1 MAFELDTTR
10 TLDRLGVLRNRLWI
24 DDERLNAYYNGTHRL
39 AQMGLAVPPSLRS
52 FETVVNWPRLTID
65 ALEARLD
72 VKTFYA
78 SDGSKAD
85 AVLEGWA
92 YNNLDSES
100 SLAHID
106 ALVYGRSFVVVGSN
120 ADDPEHPLITVES
133 PREITAEIDPR
144 TRRITRALR
153 VYGVNED
160 TGQPEHATLYEAD
173 RTTWFRRG
181 PGEKWHETGKDKH
194 RLGRVPIVM
203 LVNRRRA
210 GDFHGVSEMEDVL
223 GLTDAAARTLT
234 NLQIAGETHAIP
246 ARWVSGVAKGDFVD
260 AAGKPIPVWESYFT
274 AMSATGNAN
283 AKFGQFSAS
292 DLKNFH
298 ETVNHY
304 AGLVAAVTKM
314 PQAYMGLT
322 TSNAPSADA
331 IRSAEAPHVKLA
343 ERKQKAFGDAWAW
356 VGALYE
362 RFRTGTWD
370 NGNAMRTEWHDAAT
384 PTVAARADSISKL
397 TGGKPVLSVE
407 GAWDE
412 MGWTEARKETERAR
426 FENEASDPEME
437 RIMRDLVA
445 GTGQEA
451 TPDGDV
457 AGSPGV
463 VPEVA

>member
-1 MAFELDTTR
+1 MAIDLEVTR
-10 TLDRLGVLRNRLWI
+10 TLDRLGVLRDRLWV
-24 DDERLNAYYNGTHRL
+24 DDERLDAYYNGVHRL
-39 AQMGLAVPPSLRS
+39 QQMGLAVPPSLRS
-52 FETVVNWPRLTID
+52 FETAVNWPRLTVD

-72 VKTFYA
+72 VKTFYTP
-78 SDGSKAD
+78 DGDRAD
-85 AVLEGWA
+85 AVIEGWA
-92 YNNLDSES
+92 YNNMDSES
-100 SLAHID
+100 SLAHVD

-120 ADDPEHPLITVES
+120 AEDPAHPLITVES

-153 VYGVNED
+153 VYGVNEQ

-173 RTTWFRRG
+173 RTTWFQRG
-181 PGEKWHETGKDKH
+181 PGEKWHETGRDDH
-194 RLGRVPIVM
+194 RLGRVPIVE

-210 GDFHGVSEMEDVL
+210 GDFRGVSEMADVL

-234 NLQIAGETHAIP
+234 NLQVAGETHAIP

-274 AMSATGNAN
+274 AMSATGNKD

-304 AGLVAAVTKM
+304 AAQVASVTKM
-314 PQAYMGLT
+314 PATYLGLT
-322 TSNAPSADA
+322 TTNPASADA

-343 ERKQKAFGDAWAW
+343 ERKQRAFGDAWAW

-362 RFRTGTWD
+362 RFRTGSWE

-384 PTVAARADSISKL
+384 PTVAARADAIVKL
-397 TGGKPVLSVE
+397 NGGKPILSVE
-407 GAWDE
+407 GSWDE
-412 MGWTEARKETERAR
+412 LGWTEARKATERSR
-426 FENEASDPEME
+426 LEAEAADPEMD
-437 RIMRDLVA
+437 RIMRGLV
-445 GTGQEA
+445 GEEA
-451 TPDGDV
+451 
-457 AGSPGV
+457 SPNVSAADSGIIG
-463 VPEVA
+463 

>member
-1 MAFELDTTR
+1 MAIDLEVAR
-10 TLDRLGVLRNRLWI
+10 TLERLGTLRDRLWV
-24 DDERLNAYYNGTHRL
+24 DDERLDAYYNGVHRL

-52 FETVVNWPRLTID
+52 FETAVNWPRLTVD

-72 VKTFYA
+72 VKTFYMP
-78 SDGSKAD
+78 DGRRAD
-85 AVLEGWA
+85 AVIEGWA

-120 ADDPEHPLITVES
+120 ADDPAHPLVTVES
-133 PREITAEIDPR
+133 PREITVEVDPR

-153 VYGVNED
+153 VYGVNEQ
-160 TGQPEHATLYEAD
+160 TGQPEHATLYEPD
-173 RTTWFRRG
+173 RTTWFYRG
-181 PGEKWHETGKDKH
+181 PGEKWHETGRDDH

-210 GDFHGVSEMEDVL
+210 GDFRGVSEMADVL

-234 NLQIAGETHAIP
+234 NLQVAGETHAIP

-260 AAGKPIPVWESYFT
+260 AQGKPIPVWESYFT
-274 AMSATGNAN
+274 AMSATGNKD

-298 ETVNHY
+298 DTVNHY
-304 AGLVAAVTKM
+304 AALVAAVTKM
-314 PQAYMGLT
+314 PHAYLGLT
-322 TSNAPSADA
+322 TAQSPSADA

-343 ERKQKAFGDAWAW
+343 ERKQRAFGDSWAW

-362 RFRTGTWD
+362 RFRTGSWD

-384 PTVAARADSISKL
+384 PTVAARADAIVKL
-397 TGGKPVLSVE
+397 NGGLPILSRE
-407 GAWDE
+407 GSWDE
-412 MGWTEARKETERAR
+412 LGWTEARKNTERER
-426 FENEASDPEME
+426 FEAESLDYFQVKPLNVEVSEDAD
-437 RIMRDLVA
+437 
-445 GTGQEA
+445 
-451 TPDGDV
+451 
-457 AGSPGV
+457 AGSSVRDGG
-463 VPEVA
+463 AL

>member
-1 MAFELDTTR
+1 MAIDLEVTR
-10 TLDRLGVLRNRLWI
+10 TLERLGTLRDRLWV
-24 DDERLNAYYNGTHRL
+24 DDERLDRYYNGTHRL

-52 FETVVNWPRLTID
+52 FETAVNWPRLTVD

-72 VKTFYA
+72 VKTFYMP
-78 SDGSKAD
+78 DGRRAD
-85 AVLEGWA
+85 AVIEGWA
-92 YNNLDSES
+92 FNNLDSES

-106 ALVYGRSFVVVGSN
+106 ALVYGRAFVVVGSN
-120 ADDPEHPLITVES
+120 ADDPAHPLVTVES
-133 PREITAEIDPR
+133 PREITVDVDPR

-153 VYGVNED
+153 VYGVNER
-160 TGQPEHATLYEAD
+160 TGQPEHATLYEPD
-173 RTTWFRRG
+173 RTTWFYRG
-181 PGEKWHETGKDKH
+181 PGEKWHETGRDDH

-210 GDFHGVSEMEDVL
+210 GDFRGVSEMADVL

-234 NLQIAGETHAIP
+234 NLQVAGETHAIP

-260 AAGKPIPVWESYFT
+260 AQGNPIPVWESYFT
-274 AMSATGNAN
+274 AMSATGNKD

-298 ETVNHY
+298 DTVNHY

-314 PQAYMGLT
+314 PHAYLGLT
-322 TSNAPSADA
+322 TAQSPSADA

-343 ERKQKAFGDAWAW
+343 ERKQRAFGDAWAW
-356 VGALYE
+356 VAALYE
-362 RFRTGTWD
+362 RFRTGSWE

-384 PTVAARADSISKL
+384 PTVAARADAIVKL

-412 MGWTEARKETERAR
+412 MGWSEARKETERSR
-426 FENEASDPEME
+426 IEAESLDYFT
-437 RIMRDLVA
+437 VA
-445 GTGQEA
+445 EKA
-451 TPDGDV
+451 LNV
-457 AGSPGV
+457 
-463 VPEVA
+463 EVADDGGAEGSVPVG

>member
-1 MAFELDTTR
+1 MAIDLEVTR
-10 TLDRLGVLRNRLWI
+10 TLERLGTLRDRLWV
-24 DDERLNAYYNGTHRL
+24 DDERLDRYYNGTHRL

-52 FETVVNWPRLTID
+52 FETAVNWPRLTVD

-72 VKTFYA
+72 VKTFYMP
-78 SDGSKAD
+78 DGRRAD
-85 AVLEGWA
+85 AVIEGWA
-92 YNNLDSES
+92 FNNLDSES

-106 ALVYGRSFVVVGSN
+106 ALVYGRAFVVVGSN
-120 ADDPEHPLITVES
+120 ADDPAHPLVTVES
-133 PREITAEIDPR
+133 PREITVDVDPR

-153 VYGVNED
+153 VYGVNEQ
-160 TGQPEHATLYEAD
+160 TGQPEHATLYEPD
-173 RTTWFRRG
+173 RTTWFYRG
-181 PGEKWHETGKDKH
+181 PGEKWHETGRDDH

-210 GDFHGVSEMEDVL
+210 GDFRGVSEMADVL

-234 NLQIAGETHAIP
+234 NLQVAGETHAIP

-260 AAGKPIPVWESYFT
+260 AQGNPIPVWESYFT
-274 AMSATGNAN
+274 AMSATGNKD

-298 ETVNHY
+298 DTVNHY

-314 PQAYMGLT
+314 PHAYLGLT
-322 TSNAPSADA
+322 TAQSPSADA

-343 ERKQKAFGDAWAW
+343 ERKQRAFGDAWAW
-356 VGALYE
+356 VAALYE
-362 RFRTGTWD
+362 RFRTGSWE

-384 PTVAARADSISKL
+384 PTVAARADAIVKL

-412 MGWTEARKETERAR
+412 MGWSEARKETERSR
-426 FENEASDPEME
+426 IEAESLDYFT
-437 RIMRDLVA
+437 VA
-445 GTGQEA
+445 EKA
-451 TPDGDV
+451 LNVEVADDGD
-457 AGSPGV
+457 AEGS
-463 VPEVA
+463 VPVG

>member
-1 MAFELDTTR
+1 MAIDLEVTR
-10 TLDRLGVLRNRLWI
+10 TLERLGTLRDRLWI
-24 DDERLNAYYNGTHRL
+24 DDERLDRYYNGTHRL

-52 FETVVNWPRLTID
+52 FETAVNWPRLTVD

-72 VKTFYA
+72 VKTFYMP
-78 SDGSKAD
+78 DGRRAD
-85 AVLEGWA
+85 AVIEGWA
-92 YNNLDSES
+92 FNNLDSES

-106 ALVYGRSFVVVGSN
+106 ALVYGRAFVVVGSN
-120 ADDPEHPLITVES
+120 ADDPAHPLVTVES
-133 PREITAEIDPR
+133 PREITVDVDPR

-153 VYGVNED
+153 VYGVNEQ
-160 TGQPEHATLYEAD
+160 TGQPEHATLYEPD
-173 RTTWFRRG
+173 RTTWFYRG
-181 PGEKWHETGKDKH
+181 PGEKWHETGRDDH

-210 GDFHGVSEMEDVL
+210 GDFRGVSEMADVL

-234 NLQIAGETHAIP
+234 NLQVAGETHAIP

-260 AAGKPIPVWESYFT
+260 AQGNPIPVWESYFT
-274 AMSATGNAN
+274 AMSATGNKD

-298 ETVNHY
+298 DTVNHY

-314 PQAYMGLT
+314 PHAYLGLT
-322 TSNAPSADA
+322 TAQSPAADA

-343 ERKQKAFGDAWAW
+343 ERKQRAFGDAWAW
-356 VGALYE
+356 VAALYE
-362 RFRTGTWD
+362 RFRTGSWE

-384 PTVAARADSISKL
+384 PTVAARADAIVKL

-412 MGWTEARKETERAR
+412 MGWSEARKETERAR
-426 FENEASDPEME
+426 FEAESTDYFSL
-437 RIMRDLVA
+437 MRKPL
-445 GTGQEA
+445 
-451 TPDGDV
+451 DV
-457 AGSPGV
+457 EV
-463 VPEVA
+463 VDADTEGAV

>member
-1 MAFELDTTR
+1 MAIDLEVTR
-10 TLDRLGVLRNRLWI
+10 TLERLGTLRDRLWV
-24 DDERLNAYYNGTHRL
+24 DDERLDRYYNGTHRL

-52 FETVVNWPRLTID
+52 FETAVNWPRLTVD

-72 VKTFYA
+72 VKTFYMP
-78 SDGSKAD
+78 DGHRAD
-85 AVLEGWA
+85 AAIEGWA
-92 YNNLDSES
+92 FNNLDSES

-106 ALVYGRSFVVVGSN
+106 ALVYGRAFVVVGSN
-120 ADDPEHPLITVES
+120 ADDPAHPLVTVES
-133 PREITAEIDPR
+133 PREITVDVDPR

-153 VYGVNED
+153 VYGVNEQ
-160 TGQPEHATLYEAD
+160 TGQPEHATLYEPD
-173 RTTWFRRG
+173 RTTWFYRG
-181 PGEKWHETGKDKH
+181 PGEKWHETGRDDH

-210 GDFHGVSEMEDVL
+210 GDFRGVSEMADVL

-234 NLQIAGETHAIP
+234 NLQVAGETHAIP

-260 AAGKPIPVWESYFT
+260 AQGNPIPVWESYFT
-274 AMSATGNAN
+274 AMSATGNKD

-298 ETVNHY
+298 DTVNHY

-314 PQAYMGLT
+314 PHAYLGLT
-322 TSNAPSADA
+322 TAQSPSADA

-343 ERKQKAFGDAWAW
+343 ERKQRAFGDAWAW
-356 VGALYE
+356 VAALYE
-362 RFRTGTWD
+362 RFRTGSWE

-384 PTVAARADSISKL
+384 PTVAARADAIVKL

-412 MGWTEARKETERAR
+412 MGWSEARKETERSR
-426 FENEASDPEME
+426 IEAESLDYFT
-437 RIMRDLVA
+437 VA
-445 GTGQEA
+445 EKA
-451 TPDGDV
+451 LNV
-457 AGSPGV
+457 
-463 VPEVA
+463 EVADDGGAEGSVPVG